1 MIQKIHPKHSIN
13 HQIKQLCQTSNIEK
27 IHSGFQSKP
36 IRPHQ
41 SKSSTRLIAET
52 AFYKLLTVPTI
63 QTIIPPI
70 ANLIAKK
77 QPPILTPIMDT
88 ICSAMF
94 IGGKNLKE
102 ATPLI
107 NKLNKLGVKT
117 IIDLAN
123 EGSQTDINQ
132 TFHELISLIQKSG
145 DNRAISGIA
154 VKVSGLAKAKVLQNW
169 NKPGIAHEKE
179 ELSHKMIAL
188 AKQAKNYNLK
198 LYIDAEQYPIQ
209 GAIND
214 ISRSLMMKFNTG
226 IEPIIYTTHQT
237 YLKESNELLKQDI
250 EWAKQSNI
258 TFGTKIVRGAYLHD
272 TLALNP
278 QSPLVFET
286 KSETDHSFNEAMKL
300 CINHNVHTLIATH
313 NSESLSL
320 LDQLSKQQSKNNVQ
334 SAQLLGMRDD
344 LTFSKEKS
352 AKYIPIGNLDDGARL
367 FLTRRLIENSDP
379 FSGAYDEV
387 ATRIDELKHR
397 VSINQ

>member
-1 MIQKIHPKHSIN
+1 M
-13 HQIKQLCQTSNIEK
+13 
-27 IHSGFQSKP
+27 
-36 IRPHQ
+36 
-41 SKSSTRLIAET
+41 
-52 AFYKLLTVPTI
+52 
-63 QTIIPPI
+63 

-123 EGSQTDINQ
+123 EGSQTNIKQ
-132 TFHELISLIQKSG
+132 TFHELISLIQNSG

-154 VKVSGLAKAKVLQNW
+154 IKVSGLAKAKVLQNW
-169 NKPGIAHEKE
+169 NQPDIDHEKK
-179 ELSHKMIAL
+179 ELNHKMNAL
-188 AKQAKNYNLK
+188 AEQAKNYNLK

-214 ISRSLMMKFNTG
+214 ISRSLMIKFNTG
-226 IEPIIYTTHQT
+226 TEPIIYTTHQT

-250 EWAKQSNI
+250 KWAKQSNI

-272 TLALNP
+272 TLALSP

-286 KSETDHSFNEAMKL
+286 KSETDRSFNEAMKL

-320 LDQLSKQQSKNNVQ
+320 LDQLSQQQSNNNIQ

-397 VSINQ
+397 VSINKITANKNFN